1 LLGLKLKVRRGVIEL
16 GGGDFSRTFSGTL
29 SAAAMDWDGVGG
41 AGAAVEMAGL
51 PRLFGWHCGGICRI
65 ITRN

>member
-41 AGAAVEMAGL
+41 AERRWKWRDFPASL
-51 PRLFGWHCGGICRI
+51 GGIVAASAV
-65 ITRN
+65 